1 VETETLKSRAKAP
14 ARLGIEQS
22 GGWTS
27 PSSPSLWGGDACSAA
42 LPLSPLALVSQI
54 CGGRRAVED
63 VLFFY
68 AGRHHG
74 ERATRWLQENIKGG
88 RTALQVLYY

>member
-1 VETETLKSRAKAP
+1 L
-14 ARLGIEQS
+14 LCC
-22 GGWTS
+22 S
-27 PSSPSLWGGDACSAA
+27 P
-42 LPLSPLALVSQI
+42 PLTALALVSQI